1 VDARTPIS
9 SLTSLFPGR
18 LPPSF
23 PEHVRETLESEIVSG
38 RLAPGERVTE
48 ESLAQRIGIS
58 RTPVREAMRVL
69 EGQGLIVRRRGR
81 GVYVANRTTQEEA
94 KALYELRIP
103 LEGFLTR
110 QAAER
115 AKPHELRTLAEI
127 QESFRHLVVNE
138 GTAVDMRALIAL
150 DSEFHWAIYRA
161 AGSDL
166 VSVVSSYWG
175 RLLRELY
182 DRVYRGEHPS
192 TFSRQHEEIVSAL
205 EKRDSEGAHAAM
217 AAHIASGWDVIRA
230 SFELEGDEIEQG
242 S

>member
-1 VDARTPIS
+1 MNVA
-9 SLTSLFPGR
+9 TSLPSR

-23 PEHVRETLESEIVSG
+23 PEHVREMLETEIVSG

-48 ESLAQRIGIS
+48 ENLAQRIGVS

-81 GVYVANRTTQEEA
+81 GVYVALRTTRDEA
-94 KALYELRIP
+94 RVLYDLRIP

-115 AKPHELRTLAEI
+115 VKGNELRALAEI
-127 QESFRHLVVNE
+127 QEGFQRLVVEE
-138 GTAVDMRALIAL
+138 GEAVDLRALIGL
-150 DSEFHWAIYRA
+150 DSEFHWTIYRA
-161 AGSDL
+161 SGSDL

-182 DRVYRGEHPS
+182 DRVYRSEHPS
-192 TFSRQHEEIVSAL
+192 TFSKQHERIISAL
-205 EKRDSEGAHAAM
+205 ERRDAEKAQATM
-217 AAHIASGWDVIRA
+217 AAHIASGWDVIRT
-230 SFELEGDEIEQG
+230 SFESEGDERNQE